1 MELEL
6 EQIDRLIRK
15 AEEMRRRKMELISS
29 ASSTPAPLTPGG
41 AALTPGADNYTT
53 SQQQKS
59 PSANH
64 RSHERLSTNHV
75 SPEMSRDP
83 LHESHDL
90 EWALITGPSPAV
102 SDRSPVSSSVTP
114 ASAVNTTDMS
124 SSGVDSSVEREG
136 GTSGADSSMDR
147 DEGAHTPTPENALS
161 LVSSKACQ
169 YCVVDNLLLLAY
181 RLNDVVLSGFFLC
194 LCIVLLYMLTYRSEN
209 IQENS
214 SLSLSAQTLVGWSL
228 RHPLSNFFQRVPP

>member
-1 MELEL
+1 MFMTIFQWISIRVFVIATDPSISTMELEL

-41 AALTPGADNYTT
+41 AALTPGADNYST

-64 RSHERLSTNHV
+64 RSHDRLSANHV

-161 LVSSKACQ
+161 LVSSKAC
-169 YCVVDNLLLLAY
+169 
-181 RLNDVVLSGFFLC
+181 
-194 LCIVLLYMLTYRSEN
+194 
-209 IQENS
+209 
-214 SLSLSAQTLVGWSL
+214 
-228 RHPLSNFFQRVPP
+228 